1 MRRDDLWGRVMGIIV
16 FLGGV
21 GLLVFVFILA
31 YDFFTADSIV
41 IPTAPPNGEAPSA
54 ATVIGQSA
62 VQMIIKI
69 ALLVVM
75 ALVGSMLANK
85 GVNLYFASAGI
96 REDRD
101 RTIQE

>member
-21 GLLVFVFILA
+21 GLLVFVFVLA
-31 YDFFTADSIV
+31 YDFFTTDSIV
-41 IPTAPPNGEAPSA
+41 IPLPPPNSQAPSA
-54 ATVIGQSA
+54 TTIIGQSA
-62 VQMIIKI
+62 LQMIIKI

-75 ALVGSMLANK
+75 ALIGSMLASR
-85 GVNLYFASAGI
+85 GINLYFASSGI

-101 RTIQE
+101 RTNQE